1 MCHLCNASH
10 GGKHGGGLNMQKS
23 FLMAFGIGLAII
35 ALGVGGIFLMQRG
48 NRIELPGK
56 ILKVRTAPL
65 DEDSSIAVI
74 DFRIA
79 NPSDILFEVRTVTVE
94 MEDSQGKN
102 YLGQSVSEMDAKRLF
117 EALPVLGPKFNPT
130 LLMRDRIGSH
140 GSADRMIAARFQA
153 PMALLD
159 GRKRFVVH
167 IEEVD
172 GKVFEYAER

>member
-1 MCHLCNASH
+1 
-10 GGKHGGGLNMQKS
+10 MQKS
-23 FLMAFGIGLAII
+23 FLVAFGIGLAII
-35 ALGVGGIFLMQRG
+35 ALAVGGIFVMQRG
-48 NRIELPGK
+48 DRMELPGK

-65 DEDSSIAVI
+65 DDDSSIAVI

-94 MEDSQGKN
+94 MEDTQGKS

-117 EALPVLGPKFNPT
+117 EGLPVLGPKFNTT
-130 LLMRDRIGSH
+130 LLMRERLGSH

-153 PMALLD
+153 PLSLLD
-159 GRKRFVVH
+159 ARKRFLVR

-172 GKVFEYAER
+172 GKVFEYTEQR

>member
-1 MCHLCNASH
+1 
-10 GGKHGGGLNMQKS
+10 MQKN

-35 ALGVGGIFLMQRG
+35 ALVVCGIFLMQRG
-48 NRIELPGK
+48 DRIELPGK

-65 DEDSSIAVI
+65 DEESSIAVI

-79 NPSDILFEVRTVTVE
+79 NPSDILFEVRSVTVE
-94 MEDSQGKN
+94 MEDNQGKGFD
-102 YLGQSVSEMDAKRLF
+102 GQSVSEMDAKRLF
-117 EALPVLGPKFNPT
+117 DAVPVLGPKFNPT

-140 GSADRMIAARFQA
+140 GSKDRMIAARFQV
-153 PMALLD
+153 PMAVLD
-159 GRKRFVVH
+159 SRKRFVVH

>member
-1 MCHLCNASH
+1 MRN
-10 GGKHGGGLNMQKS
+10 NFMV
-23 FLMAFGIGLAII
+23 AFGIGLAVI
-35 ALGVGGIFLMQRG
+35 ALTVGGIFYMQRG
-48 NRIELPGK
+48 DRMELPGK

-74 DFRIA
+74 DFRIT
-79 NPSDILFEVRTVTVE
+79 NPSNILFEVRTVTVE

-130 LLMRDRIGSH
+130 LIMRDRIGSH
-140 GSADRMIAARFQA
+140 GSADRMIAARFKA
-153 PMALLD
+153 PLALLD
-159 GRKRFVVH
+159 GRKRFVVR

-172 GKVFEYAER
+172 GKTFEYAER